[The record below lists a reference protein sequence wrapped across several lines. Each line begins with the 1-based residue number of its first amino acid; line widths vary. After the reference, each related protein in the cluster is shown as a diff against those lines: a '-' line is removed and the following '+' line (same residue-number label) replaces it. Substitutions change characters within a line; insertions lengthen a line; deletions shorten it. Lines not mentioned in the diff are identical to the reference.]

1 MSGQDSRH
9 ALFIWMAASF
19 AAVAL
24 SACVIVNPPPAP
36 TATPMPTP
44 TPTRQIEV
52 DAVRIVEGGDPV
64 VVGQVIRVA
73 LTRDEDSYTDRGR
86 WQWERSDDGLTG
98 WTNVPSTRLTD
109 SALYTP
115 VSADE
120 GKYLRSSVGY
130 TDSDEVGR
138 IGLSQTVG
146 PVGGAE
152 IQTNVVT
159 FVLGDDP
166 VVVGRAVR
174 ARISLSNSDYSEQ
187 GRWRWDRS
195 DNGLRGWIDVT
206 DYDAEDSSIFMP
218 GSADRGKY
226 LRASV
231 VYLDSDGERKR
242 GLSQTVGAVIAV
254 ATVADVVRF
263 SGGADPPRVAQTIN
277 VELTLANDQFS
288 DLGPWK
294 WERSN
299 DGLSGWED
307 VTKYNNS
314 NSSRYT
320 PVADEE
326 GKYFR
331 ASALYIDSED
341 ERKRALSPTIGP
353 VEVAQQ

>member
-1 MSGQDSRH
+1 MSGQGSRH
-9 ALFIWMAASF
+9 SLLIWMAASI

-24 SACVIVNPPPAP
+24 SACIIVNPPPAATP
-36 TATPMPTP
+36 TPMPKP

-73 LTRDEDSYTDRGR
+73 LALDEDSYSDRGR

-109 SALYTP
+109 SSLYTP

-130 TDSDEVGR
+130 TDSDDVGR

-146 PVGGAE
+146 PVVAAE
-152 IQTNVVT
+152 IQTNVVA

-174 ARISLSNSDYSEQ
+174 ARLSLSNSAYSEP

-206 DYDAEDSSIFMP
+206 DYDSEDSSIFMP
-218 GSADRGKY
+218 GSADKGKY

-231 VYLDSDGERKR
+231 VYLDSEGERKR
-242 GLSQTVGAVIAV
+242 GLSQTVGAAIAV

-263 SGGADPPRVAQTIN
+263 SGGANPPRVAQTIN

-288 DLGPWK
+288 GLGPWK

-307 VTKYNNS
+307 VTNYDRS

-331 ASALYIDSED
+331 ASALYIDSEN

-353 VEVAQQ
+353 VEETQQ